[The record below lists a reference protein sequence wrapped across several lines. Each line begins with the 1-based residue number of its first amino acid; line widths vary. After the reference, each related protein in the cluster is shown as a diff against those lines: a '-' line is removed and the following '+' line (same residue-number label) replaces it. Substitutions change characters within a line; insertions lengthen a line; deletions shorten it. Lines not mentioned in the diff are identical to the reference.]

1 MHACRG
7 GAGEGELRV
16 TIDGE
21 KVAEVRRVGGD
32 SGPTVL
38 ADGEVVDV
46 MWDVHDWWFG
56 HGGAGTRAQFM
67 VKARAEKEGRR
78 WMAADETGHSPGG
91 GGFFLHV
98 QCYRR

>member
-1 MHACRG
+1 M
-7 GAGEGELRV
+7 V
-16 TIDGE
+16 
-21 KVAEVRRVGGD
+21 VEVRRVGWGFR
-32 SGPTVL
+32 GNRAAVV

-56 HGGAGTRAQFM
+56 RGSGGAGAQFM
-67 VKARAEKEGRR
+67 VRARTEKEGRL
-78 WMAADETGHSPGG
+78 WVADQPAARGLSP

>member
-1 MHACRG
+1 V
-7 GAGEGELRV
+7 RV
-16 TIDGE
+16 SIDG
-21 KVAEVRRVGGD
+21 KRVAEVRRVGWGFR
-32 SGPTVL
+32 GNRAAVL

-56 HGGAGTRAQFM
+56 RGGGGGGAGAGAQFM
-67 VKARAEKEGRR
+67 VRARAEKEGRL
-78 WMAADETGHSPGG
+78 WMADQPPAR